1 MPCSACVAC
10 HDLLRNI
17 AAAFVTMAGR
27 ATANGFSHAKPHHND
42 ADVPPVPH
50 AAVGQ
55 EADALNPSLSVAPPL
70 PHVPPPH
77 IYPHSVMAVGR
88 VPAVDDSV
96 ELVAQYQGD
105 QYYHQAMWMG
115 MPMPAPTPMP
125 MGPAQAGPPPPPPP
139 VQNPTLVGPAAS
151 STEAKLDEADE
162 AAGEDDADDA
172 DADKSPVNVDDDDDT
187 DTDTDTDLPLC
198 KLGEEKERKDRA
210 RAEREQGQRGKA
222 KRVAGDDAGTTAGT
236 TTARKGAEGEGP
248 GHDQRAAR
256 DLLMSVRNLQKYIAS
271 YSIMNCMPLLIFALS
286 VF

>member
-1 MPCSACVAC
+1 MRCSTGSALSSSRIFCSARVVR
-10 HDLLRNI
+10 HDLLRSI

-27 ATANGFSHAKPHHND
+27 ATANGFSRAKPHHID

-55 EADALNPSLSVAPPL
+55 EADALNPSLSFTPPL
-70 PHVPPPH
+70 PHVPPD
-77 IYPHSVMAVGR
+77 VMASGR
-88 VPAVDDSV
+88 
-96 ELVAQYQGD
+96 
-105 QYYHQAMWMG
+105 
-115 MPMPAPTPMP
+115 
-125 MGPAQAGPPPPPPP
+125 
-139 VQNPTLVGPAAS
+139 PAAS

-162 AAGEDDADDA
+162 AADEDDANGYACGPDDDVA
-172 DADKSPVNVDDDDDT
+172 DADKSPVNVDDDDDDDGDGDDDT

-222 KRVAGDDAGTTAGT
+222 KRVAGDAGTTTCTGT

-248 GHDQRAAR
+248 GHDQSAAR
-256 DLLMSVRNLQKYIAS
+256 DLLMSVRDLQKYIPS
-271 YSIMNCMPLLIFALS
+271 YSIMNCMPLLIFAWS